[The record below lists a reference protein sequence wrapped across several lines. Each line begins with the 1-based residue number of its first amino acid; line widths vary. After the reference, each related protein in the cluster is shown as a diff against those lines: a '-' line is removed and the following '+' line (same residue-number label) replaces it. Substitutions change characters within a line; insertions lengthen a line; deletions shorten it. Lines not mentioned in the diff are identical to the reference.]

1 MWHLGS
7 LTFCLTDADVV
18 VLALE
23 YLRCGGLEV
32 EGLESSVESSE
43 VLEAI
48 SGGSEIDPNYI

>member
-1 MWHLGS
+1 MWHLGP

-48 SGGSEIDPNYI
+48 SGGSEIDPN